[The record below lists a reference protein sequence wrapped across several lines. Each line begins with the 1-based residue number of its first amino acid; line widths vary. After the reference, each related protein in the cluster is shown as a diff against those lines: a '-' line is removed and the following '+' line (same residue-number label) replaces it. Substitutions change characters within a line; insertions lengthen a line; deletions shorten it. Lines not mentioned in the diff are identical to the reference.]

1 MQQPVSLTLVLVPLL
16 LLPAVIV
23 AWYMASIFKRA
34 EWFAWAS
41 ILQVSISSACVMFY
55 LFGTLQNDR
64 TIGMAAGLLVGLT
77 IAYAGKLLLKK
88 SR

>member
-16 LLPAVIV
+16 LVPAAIV

-64 TIGMAAGLLVGLT
+64 MTGMAAGLLVGLT

>member
-1 MQQPVSLTLVLVPLL
+1 
-16 LLPAVIV
+16 
-23 AWYMASIFKRA
+23 MASIFKRV

-41 ILQVSISSACVMFY
+41 IFQVSISAACVMFY

-64 TIGMAAGLLVGLT
+64 PTGMTVGLLVGLT
-77 IAYAGKLLLKK
+77 IAYAGKLLLNK

>member
-16 LLPAVIV
+16 LIPAAIV

-64 TIGMAAGLLVGLT
+64 MTGMAAGLLVGLT

>member
-1 MQQPVSLTLVLVPLL
+1 MQQPVSITLVFVPLL
-16 LLPAVIV
+16 LLPAAIV
-23 AWYMASIFKRA
+23 AWYMASIFKRI

-41 ILQVSISSACVMFY
+41 ILQVSISAACAMFY

-64 TIGMAAGLLVGLT
+64 MTGMAVGLLVGLT

>member
-1 MQQPVSLTLVLVPLL
+1 MQQPLSFTLVLVPML
-16 LLPAVIV
+16 LLPAAIA
-23 AWYMASIFKRA
+23 AWYMASIFKRV

-41 ILQVSISSACVMFY
+41 ILQVSVSAACVMFY

-64 TIGMAAGLLVGLT
+64 TMGMAVGLFVGLT
-77 IAYAGKLLLKK
+77 IAYAGKILLDK